1 VERIMMTTW
10 SHCAGHAIGRRPG
23 RSVSDELP
31 CCCAVHICTR
41 ALTALIR
48 GSGSS
53 RRVSLRCSY
62 CGKSG
67 HNSKACPHNASSGRR
82 RSLSDDFHLD

>member
-1 VERIMMTTW
+1 MSYTRCTYCGSHLHTVVNCPNTW
-10 SHCAGHAIGRRPG
+10 G
-23 RSVSDELP
+23 
-31 CCCAVHICTR
+31 
-41 ALTALIR
+41 
-48 GSGSS
+48 GSS

-67 HNSKACPHNASSGRR
+67 HNSSACPHNASSGRR